1 MPTETILLHPN
12 LAGDKKI
19 QAIVKDELVPLCNRV
34 RKDRGQL
41 QEKWLRYGKIWKAER
56 DKAAY
61 DGRYRTYLA
70 IGRRV
75 IENWVQ
81 KVKQDLFPSDNEW
94 FDVVPTREAV
104 AHRIP
109 AIKALFMQYFKKYM
123 RLRRVSTP
131 FLRGLITYGTG
142 PVEIGWR
149 LDERALPTLQEVLDE
164 DGNPTNKFEEKIQTI
179 IKYIGPTFRPVDLFL
194 WYVYPNTQLEV
205 SDASLVFEDMMVDQ
219 SQVEALSETPID
231 PREPDLG
238 MIFENTKDVLERLK
252 YGQGLLGTKD
262 KFDTEIRRLESK
274 GLSSKM
280 DTAEDKNRPLDVTK
294 CHWKRALDDTG
305 DQWWQVVFGADDTTL
320 QVRRNPFWF
329 DEPNFLVGK
338 FVEILD
344 NFYGEGIPGVF
355 DQLQY
360 FLNDVL
366 NQAGDGLVWSMNP
379 ICALDMFSVQDP
391 TSIRM
396 RPGAKWLMKDPASS
410 VQFKEPPKETAA
422 IGFTAINQLI
432 ALMNDVSNVA
442 PFGGGGLSSGGRSR
456 GRALQTAAGMS
467 IILSEALVQVRDVV
481 TNLEDQVYARQ
492 LPWMQLLTEQFLDR
506 PMLLRLTASE
516 GSSII
521 EGQITRGDVVG
532 DFDYL
537 WLGSTHVHNQEVRA
551 TQMVQFGQM
560 VSRIPPEI
568 LAQQNV
574 EIGWAY
580 LLRQIWTD
588 GMDLRDGHRVVRDRS
603 QQKVVDPQIEN
614 ELFRQGQGDEVEVS
628 PGDDDL
634 KHSKAHD
641 QLLGQKL
648 SAPIETQVVAHI
660 RSHMASFMTKKLMEQ
675 MQAEQ
680 QGAGMIP
687 GVGGGGAPGGGGNGT
702 APFNPGRPSATGGL
716 DDLFRSLPRIGGM
729 GTVQ

>member
-1 MPTETILLHPN
+1 
-12 LAGDKKI
+12 
-19 QAIVKDELVPLCNRV
+19 
-34 RKDRGQL
+34 
-41 QEKWLRYGKIWKAER
+41 
-56 DKAAY
+56 
-61 DGRYRTYLA
+61 
-70 IGRRV
+70 
-75 IENWVQ
+75 
-81 KVKQDLFPSDNEW
+81 
-94 FDVVPTREAV
+94 
-104 AHRIP
+104 
-109 AIKALFMQYFKKYM
+109 
-123 RLRRVSTP
+123 
-131 FLRGLITYGTG
+131 
-142 PVEIGWR
+142 
-149 LDERALPTLQEVLDE
+149 
-164 DGNPTNKFEEKIQTI
+164 
-179 IKYIGPTFRPVDLFL
+179 
-194 WYVYPNTQLEV
+194 
-205 SDASLVFEDMMVDQ
+205 
-219 SQVEALSETPID
+219 
-231 PREPDLG
+231 
-238 MIFENTKDVLERLK
+238 
-252 YGQGLLGTKD
+252 
-262 KFDTEIRRLESK
+262 
-274 GLSSKM
+274 
-280 DTAEDKNRPLDVTK
+280 
-294 CHWKRALDDTG
+294 
-305 DQWWQVVFGADDTTL
+305 
-320 QVRRNPFWF
+320 
-329 DEPNFLVGK
+329 
-338 FVEILD
+338 
-344 NFYGEGIPGVF
+344 
-355 DQLQY
+355 
-360 FLNDVL
+360 
-366 NQAGDGLVWSMNP
+366 
-379 ICALDMFSVQDP
+379 
-391 TSIRM
+391 
-396 RPGAKWLMKDPASS
+396 
-410 VQFKEPPKETAA
+410 
-422 IGFTAINQLI
+422 
-432 ALMNDVSNVA
+432 
-442 PFGGGGLSSGGRSR
+442 
-456 GRALQTAAGMS
+456 MS

-551 TQMVQFGQM
+551 TQLVQFGQM